1 NEYLSGLFAKEKE
14 WPSRSRL
21 PEFMGVDETT
31 YRSWLTR
38 TAEEILYWTAIQPHE
53 ATDHCTFTPSDECY
67 SEHIKQN
74 GKLDTTLY
82 PKDLETFDIHKKF
95 PKDFHNVNDQLNLG
109 ANNAVFPLIS
119 LVKGL
124 TLFAG
129 NIFAFADQYTEED
142 NRE

>member
-1 NEYLSGLFAKEKE
+1 KE
-14 WPSRSRL
+14 WPPKSRL
-21 PEFMGVDETT
+21 PEFMGVDQVT

-38 TAEEILYWTAIQPHE
+38 TAEEILYWTAMQPHE
-53 ATDHCTFTPSDECY
+53 VKDNCTFTLSDECY
-67 SEHIKQN
+67 SEHIKQSGN
-74 GKLDTTLY
+74 LDTTLY
-82 PKDLETFDIHKKF
+82 PKALRRFDIHKKF

-124 TLFAG
+124 TLFVG

-142 NRE
+142 NTE